1 MNANDPNPH
10 KQLAQ
15 LRKRDALCA
24 LIEKNC
30 ETAGLDLFVHAVE
43 IVLLLETFHPSLWVQ
58 LAGDCTPPIN
68 PPSDEVIEM
77 VKARFRS
84 RIDERTRVPFAPA
97 ANDTRWGR

>member
-1 MNANDPNPH
+1 VSPLVNPH

-15 LRKRDALCA
+15 ARKRDALCA

-30 ETAGLDLFVHAVE
+30 ASSGLDLFAHAIE
-43 IVLLLETFHPSLWVQ
+43 IVELIENFHPSIWDQ
-58 LAGDCTPPIN
+58 LADDAGIN
-68 PPSDEVIEM
+68 RPSDEVKEM

-84 RIDERTRVPFAPA
+84 RIDNRPQVPFAPA